1 MLCTLCAN
9 NEEKTTRFIPLYVF
23 GSEGLNVCHE
33 CEMQLVEFARLLR
46 FNNMRLTFVKL
57 DNSVVYEQGKNKH
70 KLVYPD
76 NLWHCLVNRLSA
88 RLCGRNDHC
97 SADCQP
103 D

>member
-33 CEMQLVEFARLLR
+33 CEMQLVGFARLLR

-57 DNSVVYEQGKNKH
+57 DNSVIKEVKTSGIPNINEYVDTKNYPTIDQYLDEISSFEQKE
-70 KLVYPD
+70 
-76 NLWHCLVNRLSA
+76 
-88 RLCGRNDHC
+88 
-97 SADCQP
+97 
-103 D
+103 